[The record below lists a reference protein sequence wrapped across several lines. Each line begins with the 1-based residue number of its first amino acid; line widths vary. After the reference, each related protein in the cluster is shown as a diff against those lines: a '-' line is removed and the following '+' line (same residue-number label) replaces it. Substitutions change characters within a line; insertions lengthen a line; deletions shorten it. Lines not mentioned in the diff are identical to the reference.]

1 MNPETALCFQA
12 KKVKDMNLNTYR
24 FQHCLHDFVIKL
36 DAKGKPLRDTGNM
49 HESHT
54 EEFHHVNITILKLLL
69 IIFSVRVNTCLPSPT
84 Q

>member
-1 MNPETALCFQA
+1 
-12 KKVKDMNLNTYR
+12 MNLNTYR

-36 DAKGKPLRDTGNM
+36 DAKGKSLRDIRNIG
-49 HESHT
+49 ESHT

-69 IIFSVRVNTCLPSPT
+69 FIFSVQVNTCLPSPT